1 MWGSEWI
8 TTRLIHPW
16 APGVPSILV
25 VTTLALALGQLPAV
39 ARLEG
44 AWEIGNLTFYLFF
57 AAVGAMI
64 HIYNAVVLSPVLF
77 AYVMIIIPV
86 HMVIIYGAGRALRMD
101 VGLLTVAS
109 AAVKAG
115 PPLVLAIAESRGWK
129 RFELPGVLVGLLG
142 YAIGNYVGFAVAYT
156 MRSFVGG

>member
-1 MWGSEWI
+1 
-8 TTRLIHPW
+8 
-16 APGVPSILV
+16 
-25 VTTLALALGQLPAV
+25 
-39 ARLEG
+39 
-44 AWEIGNLTFYLFF
+44 
-57 AAVGAMI
+57 
-64 HIYNAVVLSPVLF
+64 VLF

-86 HMVIIYGAGRALRMD
+86 HMAIIYGVGRALRMD

-142 YAIGNYVGFAVAYT
+142 YAIGNYVGFAVAYAT
-156 MRSFVGG
+156 RSLVGG